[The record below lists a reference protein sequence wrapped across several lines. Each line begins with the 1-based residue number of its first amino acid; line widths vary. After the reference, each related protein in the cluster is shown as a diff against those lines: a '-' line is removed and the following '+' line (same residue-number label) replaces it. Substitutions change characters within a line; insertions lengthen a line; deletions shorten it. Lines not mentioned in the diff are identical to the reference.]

1 MTEAPEDTRPDRRRR
16 LGLALAIGS
25 AVVVLV
31 ELVSLVVALARGTEP
46 TEIGA
51 LWAILLMILATF
63 GTVGAIGWG
72 LYRSFGT
79 DTEQQGRDRTPD

>member
-31 ELVSLVVALARGTEP
+31 ELVSLVVALARGTDP

-79 DTEQQGRDRTPD
+79 DTEHEGGDRTPR

>member
-1 MTEAPEDTRPDRRRR
+1 MTVTSAPEDSRPDRRRR
-16 LGLALAIGS
+16 LGLALAIGA

-31 ELVSLVVALARGTEP
+31 ELASLVAALVTGTDP

-72 LYRSFGT
+72 LYREIGG
-79 DTEQQGRDRTPD
+79 DEPEG